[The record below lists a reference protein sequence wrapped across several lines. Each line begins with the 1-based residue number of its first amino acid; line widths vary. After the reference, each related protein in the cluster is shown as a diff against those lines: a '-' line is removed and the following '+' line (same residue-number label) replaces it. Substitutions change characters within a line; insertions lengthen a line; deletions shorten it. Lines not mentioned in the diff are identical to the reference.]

1 MKNEPIVFEAIIK
14 QSSKGAIKIDAEQE
28 AEVTFT
34 VSAIELANMLPVLS
48 WGTEILRIA
57 IMPADK
63 AGDNDENLLEW

>member
-1 MKNEPIVFEAIIK
+1 MKKKTVVFQAIIK

-28 AEVTFT
+28 AEITFT

-57 IMPADK
+57 IMPEDR
-63 AGDNDENLLEW
+63 AGDNDENILQW